1 MYLAPVIAAFLVSSQ
16 GTDTTLADVLAG
28 RAAPLEV
35 AAATLPADY
44 VAVEMQ
50 TAGATGGIDSLLS
63 SPFMMLGMMMGA
75 EQTSGPPPEAM
86 AVLTAVWTKG
96 QILRVDGQSF
106 YVTYG
111 FALSS
116 AASAEPPTNLQ
127 LKLIRV
133 DSVTA
138 IRPLGK
144 ISADLS
150 KLKPSGTVVTAPPP
164 AAAPSLV
171 EEHGGGMFELTG
183 PTPVFLS
190 PVEAVS
196 GSGRASRHA
205 AMKAL
210 LLRTEIMLAESKNV
224 FPYVQSTASMYGVVA
239 GARATAMPPMDFY
252 RLAACP
258 RDGVRFLFNMSLAGV
273 DAATLPNGAS
283 LPVWYEEDPDLDGNR
298 VVGLMNGST
307 RLVNTAEWSANYT
320 TLLRKTYRKAPGRQP
335 LPADYAVN
343 GVPAWL
349 R

>member
-1 MYLAPVIAAFLVSSQ
+1 MFLAPVIATFLIISQ
-16 GTDTTLADVLAG
+16 GTDTTLADVLSG
-28 RAAPLEV
+28 KAAPLEV
-35 AAATLPADY
+35 AIAAVPADFT
-44 VAVEMQ
+44 AVEMQ
-50 TAGATGGIDSLLS
+50 TTSAASGIESFLT
-63 SPFMMLGMMMGA
+63 SPTMMLGLMMGA
-75 EQTSGPPPEAM
+75 EQTSGPPPEAI
-86 AVLTAVWTKG
+86 AGLSAVWTKG
-96 QILRVDGQSF
+96 QILRVDGQPF

-111 FALSS
+111 FSLTEAM
-116 AASAEPPTNLQ
+116 ASTDPPKNLQ

-144 ISADLS
+144 ISPDFS
-150 KLKPSGTVVTAPPP
+150 KFTPPATTVATAPQ
-164 AAAPSLV
+164 AAPSLV
-171 EEHGGGMFELTG
+171 EEHGGGAFELTG

-190 PVEAVS
+190 PAEAVS

-239 GARATAMPPMDFY
+239 GARSTAMPPMDFY

-273 DAATLPNGAS
+273 DAGTLPNGAS
-283 LPVWYEEDPDLDGNR
+283 LPVWYEQDPDLDGNR
-298 VVGLMNGST
+298 IVGLMNGST
-307 RLVNTAEWSANYT
+307 RLVNTAEWSSNYT
-320 TLLRKTYRKAPGRQP
+320 TLLRKTYRKALGRQP
-335 LPADYAVN
+335 LPADYAVY
-343 GVPAWL
+343 GVPTWL